1 MPAGRLALRR
11 CLPVA
16 CLLGVAVAGVAA
28 ADGPAV
34 GAAFEVV
41 HVFAG
46 RGDGR
51 DPEQALVQA
60 ADGFL
65 YGTARGGGRGAG
77 TVYRV
82 GAGGESGL
90 VHAFRADGAQG
101 ADPVAPALLASDG
114 ALYGTTRTGGRE
126 GFGTLYR
133 LSAGRLDVLHHFSA
147 ADDIGFDVRGA
158 LVEAADGALYG
169 VAGAGGPSGL
179 GTVFR
184 LETSGALARVHAFD
198 ATADDGW
205 QPAAGL
211 ARARDGT
218 LYGTT
223 EQGGRHGGGTAY
235 RIGTDG
241 RYEQLHAFDP
251 AIEGFG
257 EPAALVEASD
267 GNLYGVTIAGG
278 RFGAGTVYRMTPA
291 GEVTTLH
298 DFAPGEPA
306 DAREAHAPLI
316 QARDGLLYGVARLG
330 GAFDHG
336 AVYRLGLDGR
346 AFAVLHSFERQDG
359 AFPQGA
365 LVQGRDGRL
374 FGALAPAGP
383 RGGGLVYAVSP
394 P

>member
-1 MPAGRLALRR
+1 MPACRIALRR
-11 CLPVA
+11 CARIA
-16 CLLGVAVAGVAA
+16 CVLGTAVAGVGAA
-28 ADGPAV
+28 AGPEVDA
-34 GAAFEVV
+34 GFEVV
-41 HVFAG
+41 HVFAE
-46 RGDGR
+46 RAEGR

-60 ADGFL
+60 ADGLLF
-65 YGTARGGGRGAG
+65 GTARGGGRGAG
-77 TVYRV
+77 TLFRV
-82 GAGGESGL
+82 GPGGEFGL
-90 VHAFRADGAQG
+90 AHAFRADGVQG
-101 ADPVAPALLASDG
+101 VDPAAPVMPASDG
-114 ALYGTTRTGGRE
+114 ALYGTTRAGGRE

-133 LSAGRLDVLHHFSA
+133 LRAGRLEVLHDFSA

-184 LETSGALARVHAFD
+184 LGPSGALECVHAFD
-198 ATADDGW
+198 AAADDGW
-205 QPAAGL
+205 NPAAGL

-223 EQGGRHGGGTAY
+223 EQGGRHGAGTVY
-235 RIGTDG
+235 RIGADG
-241 RYEQLHAFDP
+241 RYELLHAFDP
-251 AIEGFG
+251 ASEGFG
-257 EPAALVEASD
+257 EPAAPVEASD

-278 RFGAGTVYRMTPA
+278 RFHAGTAYRMTPEGA
-291 GEVTTLH
+291 VTTLH
-298 DFAPGEPA
+298 DFAPRDPA
-306 DAREAHAPLI
+306 DAREARAPLI
-316 QARDGLLYGVARLG
+316 QARDGLLYGVAQLG

-346 AFAVLHSFERQDG
+346 GFAVIHSFERQDG

-365 LVQGRDGRL
+365 LLLGGDGRL
-374 FGALAPAGP
+374 FGTLARAGV